1 MNKMADDTFLL
12 TPVAK
17 RSRWTQ
23 RIGFGALTLAS
34 VLTVLPILALVI
46 YIIIQGLP
54 QISLEF
60 LTQMP
65 RDGMRAGGI
74 LPAIVGTVYL
84 TLGTALFSVPLGI
97 AAAIYIAE
105 YAPDNNWTR
114 GIRLAIVNLAG
125 IPSVVYGLFGFGLFV
140 IFLRFGTS
148 ILAASLTLSIM
159 TLPVIISTSEEALR
173 SVPQSF
179 RVVSISLGGSRWQTT
194 WRIVLPNALPGI
206 VTGVILGLER
216 AAGETAPILFTGAAF
231 FLPRL
236 PQSPLDATM
245 ALPYHLFVISTQVP
259 GMPLQVQYGTVLVL
273 LVFVLGMNLIATLI
287 RSRARARRVW

>member
-1 MNKMADDTFLL
+1 
-12 TPVAK
+12 
-17 RSRWTQ
+17 
-23 RIGFGALTLAS
+23 
-34 VLTVLPILALVI
+34 
-46 YIIIQGLP
+46 
-54 QISLEF
+54 
-60 LTQMP
+60 MP

-84 TLGTALFSVPLGI
+84 TLGTAIFSVPLGI

-114 GIRLAIVNLAG
+114 LIRIAIVNLAG

-159 TLPVIISTSEEALR
+159 TLPIIISTTEEALR

-179 RVVSISLGGSRWQTT
+179 RVVSISLGGSRWQTV
-194 WRIVLPNALPGI
+194 WRIALPNALPGI
-206 VTGVILGLER
+206 MTGIILGLER

-236 PQSPLDATM
+236 PQSPMDATM
-245 ALPYHLFVISTQVP
+245 VLPYHLFVISTQVP
-259 GMPLQVQYGTVLVL
+259 GMPIQVQYGTVLVL
-273 LVFVLGMNLIATLI
+273 LVFVLGMNLIATVI
-287 RSRARARRVW
+287 RSRARSRRVW

>member
-1 MNKMADDTFLL
+1 MTDEFITL
-12 TPVAK
+12 TPAAK

-23 RIGFGALTLAS
+23 KIGFGALTAAS
-34 VLTVLPILALVI
+34 LLTVLPIVALVI
-46 YIIIQGLP
+46 YIIVQGLP

-74 LPAIVGTVYL
+74 WPAIVGTFYL
-84 TLGTALFSVPLGI
+84 TLGTAIFSVPLGI
-97 AAAIYIAE
+97 GAAIYIAE
-105 YAPDNNWTR
+105 YAPDNRWTR
-114 GIRLAIVNLAG
+114 LIRIAIINLAG
-125 IPSVVYGLFGFGLFV
+125 IPSVVYGLFGFALLV

-159 TLPVIISTSEEALR
+159 TLPVIITTTDEALR

-179 RVVSISLGGSRWQTT
+179 RVVSISLGGSRWQTI

-206 VTGVILGLER
+206 LTGIILGLER

-259 GMPLQVQYGTVLVL
+259 GMPLQIQYGTVLVL
-273 LVFVLGMNLIATLI
+273 LFFVLGMNLIATII
-287 RSRARARRVW
+287 RSRARARRPW

>member
-1 MNKMADDTFLL
+1 MTEDLITDTRY
-12 TPVAK
+12 AK
-17 RSRWTQ
+17 RTRWTQ
-23 RIGFGALTLAS
+23 KIGFGALTLAS
-34 VLTVLPILALVI
+34 VLTALPILALVI

-54 QISLEF
+54 QISWGF

-74 LPAIVGTVYL
+74 LPAIIGTFYL
-84 TLGTALFSVPLGI
+84 TLGTAVFSVPLGI

-105 YAPDNNWTR
+105 YAPDNRWTR
-114 GIRLAIVNLAG
+114 LIRIAIVNLAG

-179 RVVSISLGGSRWQTT
+179 RVVSISLGGSRWQTI

-206 VTGVILGLER
+206 LTGVILGLER

-259 GMPLQVQYGTVLVL
+259 GMPIQIQYGTVLVL
-273 LVFVLGMNLIATLI
+273 MVFVLGMNLVATVI
-287 RSRARARRVW
+287 RSRARARRPW